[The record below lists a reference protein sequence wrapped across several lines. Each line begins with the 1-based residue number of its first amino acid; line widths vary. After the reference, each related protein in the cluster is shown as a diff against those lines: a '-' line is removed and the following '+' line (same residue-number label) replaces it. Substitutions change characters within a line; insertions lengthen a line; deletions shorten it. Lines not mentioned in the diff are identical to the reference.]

1 MDEIQEIPHWQNAVK
16 DLRLDNNSV
25 FITGSN
31 SKLLS
36 SEILALLSGR
46 FVHFQIRPFVYSEI
60 VQYSKQLNKTC
71 SINDYLVWGGFPGRF
86 LYDSIETQQA
96 YLSDL
101 ENTIVYNDLIKRYH
115 IRKEV
120 VFKKIVNYILMSN
133 SRIISA
139 RRIRDYI
146 GQECDDVSLNTVLKY
161 IEYLKEA
168 YIIDEVPQYSS
179 KAKKELAYY
188 YKLYDADVCFNSLAI
203 NNNRFD
209 FDHNLEN
216 IVYNELLYRGY
227 KLQVYDN
234 AGKEID
240 FLARKDGKDYYVQ
253 VAYSVVN
260 DKAYRREFGAFAG
273 VDPLSQKIVITTDET
288 DYSTSV
294 VRHVS
299 LKDFLMME
307 DFSFLYKSF

>member
-1 MDEIQEIPHWQNAVK
+1 MRFALHDRPKMGEERA
-16 DLRLDNNSV
+16 
-25 FITGSN
+25 
-31 SKLLS
+31 
-36 SEILALLSGR
+36 ALLLR
-46 FVHFQIRPFVYSEI
+46 AAVEN
-60 VQYSKQLNKTC
+60 VQRGEK
-71 SINDYLVWGGFPGRF
+71 R
-86 LYDSIETQQA
+86 
-96 YLSDL
+96 
-101 ENTIVYNDLIKRYH
+101 DLIKRYH

-146 GQECDDVSLNTVLKY
+146 SHECDGVSLNTVLKY

-188 YKLYDADVCFNSLAI
+188 YKLYDADVCFNSLAV